1 MSKTKIK
8 KSRNAHEKQK
18 FSTSEKEGK
27 PPPPPFQK
35 SKTSMQKLIVHPNFY
50 KFLNQ
55 VLTSFKKVIK
65 LISKAKSEHETFRQ
79 LNVEMQLNYEQLKF

>member
-1 MSKTKIK
+1 MHM
-8 KSRNAHEKQK
+8 RNKNFQHLKRGE
-18 FSTSEKEGK
+18 E
-27 PPPPPFQK
+27 PPPLFQK
-35 SKTSMQKLIVHPNFY
+35 SKTSMQKLIFHPNFY

-79 LNVEMQLNYEQLKF
+79 LNVEIQLNYEQLKFEPEL

>member
-1 MSKTKIK
+1 
-8 KSRNAHEKQK
+8 
-18 FSTSEKEGK
+18 
-27 PPPPPFQK
+27 
-35 SKTSMQKLIVHPNFY
+35 MQKLIFHPNFY